1 MNDFIT
7 FTKAAII
14 GIVSELLAFF
24 APIENNFIALVWLFG
39 LNFAFGLLSDVLCGK
54 DFSMRKAISC
64 ITHASLFFALCAS
77 LYGIGYFQNVC
88 EEMLNQCVS
97 SFCWI
102 LVYCYSTN
110 IVRNVRSV
118 LDTQTP
124 AYKAVDLLYS
134 ALTLAFVK
142 ALPFVAEI
150 LKQRKE
156 ERHENK

>member
-1 MNDFIT
+1 MNDVIT

-24 APIENNFIALVWLFG
+24 APIENNYIALVWLFG
-39 LNFAFGLLSDVLCGK
+39 LNFLFGLLADVLRGK
-54 DFSMRKAISC
+54 DFSMKKAIAC

-77 LYGIGYFQNVC
+77 LYGIGYFQNVS

-110 IVRNVRSV
+110 IVRNIRSV
-118 LDTQTP
+118 LDKETP
-124 AYKAVDLLYS
+124 AYKALDLVYHT
-134 ALTLAFVK
+134 LTMAFVK
-142 ALPFVAEI
+142 ALPYI
-150 LKQRKE
+150 GDIIKQKRE
-156 ERHENK
+156 EKDENK